1 RPRHMRTGS
10 VAAPKPSRA
19 ARYRERLRRRHARR
33 APHRVRPARCDARPK
48 FETSLSQLAQRVAIA
63 AHDVAHDFHLAR
75 ELGIAASQRHAVRRF
90 ADAEF
95 VALANTQFCQHVL
108 RQNDAQ
114 GVADLAD
121 LEGAAGR
128 LRGGLGRFEGSA
140 FGVGDAGFSGFVG
153 HGERNLS
160 YNACYNKPVARPFS
174 CVGRV
179 VMTALTYPQELKP
192 LTSLRF
198 IAALWVLL
206 YHFKDHLG
214 LGMGQFGLVADGYL
228 GVDLFFTL
236 SGFILAH
243 VYLTSLEGGR
253 FGYGGFLKNRI
264 ARVYPMHLAA
274 LGAMLVLFA
283 GASILGVGES
293 NPDAF
298 RLSDLPAHLLMVH
311 AWGTTPTVGWN
322 FPSWSISAEWLAY
335 LLFPLVAGVVL
346 EAKRWSG
353 AFAVGAIALCLFSF
367 WALDNLSAVFPGVG
381 QNFSQMTAQIGAL
394 RILPSFLLGVALYA
408 FGREHAAPKSWAWPI
423 VAACAD

>member
-1 RPRHMRTGS
+1 M
-10 VAAPKPSRA
+10 
-19 ARYRERLRRRHARR
+19 
-33 APHRVRPARCDARPK
+33 
-48 FETSLSQLAQRVAIA
+48 TSLA
-63 AHDVAHDFHLAR
+63 
-75 ELGIAASQRHAVRRF
+75 
-90 ADAEF
+90 
-95 VALANTQFCQHVL
+95 
-108 RQNDAQ
+108 
-114 GVADLAD
+114 
-121 LEGAAGR
+121 
-128 LRGGLGRFEGSA
+128 
-140 FGVGDAGFSGFVG
+140 
-153 HGERNLS
+153 
-160 YNACYNKPVARPFS
+160 
-174 CVGRV
+174 
-179 VMTALTYPQELKP
+179 YPQELKP

-198 IAALWVLL
+198 IAAFWVLL

-283 GASILGVGES
+283 GAAILGVGES

-335 LLFPLVAGVVL
+335 LLFPLVAGLVL
-346 EAKRWSG
+346 KAKRWSG

-408 FGREHAAPKSWAWPI
+408 FGREHATPKNWAWPI
-423 VAACAD
+423 VAVSAGWVVAVTTLGWWEGLTWFGLAGLLYGLAETSRHGVDAPMSGRVFVFLGAASYAMYMIHLPIDIVWFHALEKFGVTETSGLTLRVGAMVGVFVVCIAASVVAYLVIEEPARKLIRKLEWPRFAPRRASTGSA

>member
-1 RPRHMRTGS
+1 M
-10 VAAPKPSRA
+10 
-19 ARYRERLRRRHARR
+19 
-33 APHRVRPARCDARPK
+33 
-48 FETSLSQLAQRVAIA
+48 TSLA
-63 AHDVAHDFHLAR
+63 
-75 ELGIAASQRHAVRRF
+75 
-90 ADAEF
+90 
-95 VALANTQFCQHVL
+95 
-108 RQNDAQ
+108 
-114 GVADLAD
+114 
-121 LEGAAGR
+121 
-128 LRGGLGRFEGSA
+128 
-140 FGVGDAGFSGFVG
+140 
-153 HGERNLS
+153 
-160 YNACYNKPVARPFS
+160 
-174 CVGRV
+174 
-179 VMTALTYPQELKP
+179 YPQELKP

-198 IAALWVLL
+198 IAAFWVLL

-243 VYLTSLEGGR
+243 VYLSQFEGGQ

-283 GASILGVGES
+283 GAAILGVGES

-298 RLSDLPAHLLMVH
+298 RLSDLPAHLFMVH
-311 AWGTTPTVGWN
+311 AWGTTPSVGWN

-335 LLFPLVAGVVL
+335 LLFPLVAGLVL
-346 EAKRWSG
+346 KAKRWSG
-353 AFAVGAIALCLFSF
+353 AFAVGALALCLFSF

-423 VAACAD
+423 VAVSAGWVVAVTTLGWWEGLTWFGLAGLLYGLAETSRHGVDAPMSGRVFVFLGAASYAMYMIHLPIDIVWFHALEKFGVTETSDLALRVGAVVGVFAVCIAASMVAYLVIEEPARKWVRKLEWPRLAPRRASTGSA

>member
-1 RPRHMRTGS
+1 
-10 VAAPKPSRA
+10 
-19 ARYRERLRRRHARR
+19 
-33 APHRVRPARCDARPK
+33 
-48 FETSLSQLAQRVAIA
+48 
-63 AHDVAHDFHLAR
+63 
-75 ELGIAASQRHAVRRF
+75 
-90 ADAEF
+90 
-95 VALANTQFCQHVL
+95 
-108 RQNDAQ
+108 
-114 GVADLAD
+114 
-121 LEGAAGR
+121 
-128 LRGGLGRFEGSA
+128 
-140 FGVGDAGFSGFVG
+140 
-153 HGERNLS
+153 
-160 YNACYNKPVARPFS
+160 
-174 CVGRV
+174 
-179 VMTALTYPQELKP
+179 MTALTYPQELKP

-243 VYLTSLEGGR
+243 VYLSHLEGGR

-335 LLFPLVAGVVL
+335 LLFTLVAGVVL

-423 VAACAD
+423 VAVSAGWVVAVTTLGWWEGLTWFGLAGVLYGLAETSRHGVDAPMSGRIFVFLGAASYALYMIHLPIDIVWFHALERFGVTETSDLAPRVGAMVGVFVVCIAASMVAYLVIEEPARKWIRKLEMPRFRKAQVAQA